1 MDKILQMKQKRA
13 ALIQKMRKM
22 VADAESAQRSLNTE
36 EKSSYEQLRDQASDL
51 ADDIVREEEL
61 RELESKLPAPGVT
74 ASGSRDEK
82 LEPGIRAAR
91 FVKVALLSARSH
103 QP

>member
-22 VADAESAQRSLNTE
+22 VADAESAQRSLNAE
-36 EKSSYEQLRDQASDL
+36 EKTSYEQLRDQASGL

-61 RELESKLPAPGVT
+61 RELESKLPAPVIT

-82 LEPGIRAAR
+82 LEP
-91 FVKVALLSARSH
+91 ALHVS
-103 QP
+103 